1 MKETEYTEDYKY
13 YLVTFFIYMSIFIQS
28 YVFFKEPFEFQFG
41 YLIYILLLPG
51 FFRRHKLSRP
61 LALIFLILLIVG
73 IINILFDNNTVEL
86 FLKVFTGMS
95 LSYFFYYY
103 VIVQFEFNVEQL
115 FKWYLK
121 GSYICSL
128 IGLYQFLGFK
138 FGSINWYNL
147 SRFIPFNKWGLT
159 YSEGGNLRI
168 NSIFCEPAHLAS
180 ILSAAFFISL
190 YNLTQK
196 ESVFINK
203 FKSIVIIIVYIL
215 SFSSLAQT
223 GILVAILL
231 LFLSYGILRYIL
243 VVVPLLLITFNFIY
257 ANVPEFRQRYDSSIA
272 LIQGE
277 KFILGK
283 THGSS
288 FILYNNY
295 VVASENF
302 KTNFL
307 FGTGIGSHAF
317 AFNIYSLSKDIEQ
330 KGFDSNSA
338 DANSMFLRLMS
349 ETGLFGII
357 IIFYIIITGYVK
369 RDPKRLTYHW
379 LISNALLLMILLN
392 LFRQGHYFLY
402 GFPFFVL
409 LYYFNA
415 TAYKDLV
422 NGNPSEHDLYLLDGK
437 KN

>member
-1 MKETEYTEDYKY
+1 MKEVELTEDYKY
-13 YLVTFFIYMSIFIQS
+13 YLVIFFIYLSIFIQS
-28 YVFFKEPFEFQFG
+28 YVFFNEPFEFQFG

-51 FFRRHKLSRP
+51 FFRRHRLSRP
-61 LALIFLILLIVG
+61 LVLVFLILLIVG
-73 IINILFDNNTVEL
+73 LVNVLFDNNTIQL

-103 VIVQFEFNVEQL
+103 VLVQFEFNIQKL

-121 GSYICSL
+121 GAYICSI
-128 IGLYQFLGFK
+128 IGIIQLFFYF
-138 FGSINWYNL
+138 INYRPGWRL
-147 SRFIPFNKWGLT
+147 WFIFNKHGESFGGLT
-159 YSEGGNLRI
+159 GFRI
-168 NSIFCEPAHLAS
+168 NSIFCEPAHLAG

-190 YNLTQK
+190 YNLTKK
-196 ESVFINK
+196 EGVYINK
-203 FKSIVIIIVYIL
+203 FKSIVIVAVYIL
-215 SFSSLAQT
+215 SFSSLGQT

-231 LFLSYGILRYIL
+231 LFLSYGIIKYLII
-243 VVVPLLLITFNFIY
+243 VVPLVIITFNFIY
-257 ANVPEFRQRYDSSIA
+257 DNVPEFRQRYDSAID
-272 LIQGE
+272 LVQGE

-295 VVASENF
+295 VVATENF

-317 AFNIYSLSKDIEQ
+317 AFKIHSLSKDIKQ
-330 KGFDSNSA
+330 RGFDSNAA

-357 IIFYIIITGYVK
+357 IFIYIIITGYVK
-369 RDPKRLTYHW
+369 LDPKRPTYHW
-379 LISNALLLMILLN
+379 LISNAILLMILLN

-402 GFPFFVL
+402 GFPFFMF
-409 LYYFNA
+409 LYYFNG

-422 NGNPSEHDLYLLDGK
+422 NGNPSEHDLYLLDDK

>member
-13 YLVTFFIYMSIFIQS
+13 YLVTFFIYLSIFIQS
-28 YVFFKEPFEFQFG
+28 YIFFKEPFEFQFG

-51 FFRRHKLSRP
+51 FFRRHRLSRP
-61 LALIFLILLIVG
+61 LVLIFLILLIVG
-73 IINILFDNNTVEL
+73 LVNILFDNNTIQL

-103 VIVQFEFNVEQL
+103 VLVQFEFNIEQL

-121 GSYICSL
+121 GAYICSIIGFIQLFFYL
-128 IGLYQFLGFK
+128 INYRMGWRFWGF
-138 FGSINWYNL
+138 
-147 SRFIPFNKWGLT
+147 FNKHGESFGGLT
-159 YSEGGNLRI
+159 GFRI
-168 NSIFCEPAHLAS
+168 NSIFCEPAHLAG

-190 YNLTQK
+190 YNLTKK
-196 ESVFINK
+196 EGVYINK
-203 FKSIVIIIVYIL
+203 FKSIVIVSVYIL
-215 SFSSLAQT
+215 SFSSLGQA
-223 GILVAILL
+223 GILIAIVL
-231 LFLSYGILRYIL
+231 LFFSYGIIKYLI
-243 VVVPLLLITFNFIY
+243 VVVPIILIAFNFIY
-257 ANVPEFRQRYDSSIA
+257 DNVPEFRQRYDSAIE
-272 LIQGE
+272 LVQGE

-295 VVASENF
+295 VVATENF

-317 AFNIYSLSKDIEQ
+317 AFKIHSLSKDIKQ

-338 DANSMFLRLMS
+338 DANSMFLRLLS

-357 IIFYIIITGYVK
+357 IFIYIIITGYVK

-379 LISNALLLMILLN
+379 LISNAILLMILLN

-402 GFPFFVL
+402 GFPFFMF
-409 LYYFNA
+409 LYYFNG

-422 NGNPSEHDLYLLDGK
+422 NGNPSEHDLYLLDDK

>member
-1 MKETEYTEDYKY
+1 MKETEFTKDYKY
-13 YLVTFFIYMSIFIQS
+13 YLITFFIYLSIFIQS
-28 YVFFKEPFEFQFG
+28 YIFFKEPFEFQFG

-51 FFRRHKLSRP
+51 FFRRHRLSRP

-73 IINILFDNNTVEL
+73 LINILFDNNTIQL
-86 FLKVFTGMS
+86 FLKVFTGMA

-103 VIVQFEFNVEQL
+103 VLVQFEFNIQQL
-115 FKWYLK
+115 FKWYLQ
-121 GSYICSL
+121 GAYICCL
-128 IGLYQFLGFK
+128 IGLIQFISFLIGFK
-138 FGSINWYNL
+138 YGYNFHYINL
-147 SRFIPFNKWGLT
+147 NKWGLT
-159 YSEGGNLRI
+159 FGGNFGIRI

-180 ILSAAFFISL
+180 IMSAAFFISL
-190 YNLTQK
+190 YNLTKK
-196 ESVFINK
+196 ESVYINK
-203 FKSIVIIIVYIL
+203 FKSIVIIITYIL

-231 LFLSYGILRYIL
+231 LFLSYGIIKYLI
-243 VVVPLLLITFNFIY
+243 VVVPLILITFNFIY
-257 ANVPEFRQRYDSSIA
+257 DNVPEFRQRYDSIIS
-272 LIQGE
+272 LVEGD

-295 VVASENF
+295 VVATENF

-317 AFNIYSLSKDIEQ
+317 AFKIHSLSRDIKQ

-349 ETGLFGII
+349 ETGLFGLII
-357 IIFYIIITGYVK
+357 ISYIIITGYVK

-379 LISNALLLMILLN
+379 LICNAILLMILLN

-402 GFPFFVL
+402 GFPFFIF
-409 LYYFNA
+409 LYYFNGV
-415 TAYKDLV
+415 AYKDLV
-422 NGNPSEHDLYLLDGK
+422 NGNPSEHDLYLLEDK

>member
-1 MKETEYTEDYKY
+1 MKETELTEDYKY
-13 YLVTFFIYMSIFIQS
+13 YLVTFFIYLSIFIQS

-51 FFRRHKLSRP
+51 FFRRHRLSRP
-61 LALIFLILLIVG
+61 LALIFLILLVIGIV
-73 IINILFDNNTVEL
+73 NILFDNNTIQL
-86 FLKVFTGMS
+86 FLKVFTGMA

-103 VIVQFEFNVEQL
+103 VLVQFEFNIEQL

-121 GSYICSL
+121 GAYI
-128 IGLYQFLGFK
+128 
-138 FGSINWYNL
+138 GSILGIIQLFFYFINYRAGW
-147 SRFIPFNKWGLT
+147 RFWWIFNKHGESLGGLT
-159 YSEGGNLRI
+159 GFRI

-190 YNLTQK
+190 YNLTKK
-196 ESVFINK
+196 EGVFINK
-203 FKSIVIIIVYIL
+203 FKSIVIVSVYIL
-215 SFSSLAQT
+215 SFSSLGQA
-223 GILVAILL
+223 GILIAILL
-231 LFLSYGILRYIL
+231 FFLNYGIIKYLI
-243 VVVPLLLITFNFIY
+243 VVVPLILIMFNFIY
-257 ANVPEFRQRYDSSIA
+257 DNVPEFRQRYDSTVA
-272 LIQGE
+272 LAQGE
-277 KFILGK
+277 KFIIGK

-295 VVASENF
+295 VVATENF

-317 AFNIYSLSKDIEQ
+317 AFNIHSLSKDIKQ

-357 IIFYIIITGYVK
+357 IFTYIIITGYVK
-369 RDPKRLTYHW
+369 LDPKRPTYHW
-379 LISNALLLMILLN
+379 LISNAILLMILLN

-402 GFPFFVL
+402 GFPFFIF
-409 LYYFNA
+409 LYYFNGA
-415 TAYKDLV
+415 AYKDLV
-422 NGNPSEHDLYLLDGK
+422 NGNPSEHDLFLLDDE

>member
-1 MKETEYTEDYKY
+1 MKEAELTEDYKY
-13 YLVTFFIYMSIFIQS
+13 YLITFFIYLSIFIQS
-28 YVFFKEPFEFQFG
+28 YIFFKEPFEFQFG

-61 LALIFLILLIVG
+61 LVLIFLILLIVG
-73 IINILFDNNTVEL
+73 IVNVLFDNNTVEL

-103 VIVQFEFNVEQL
+103 VLVQFEFNIQQL
-115 FKWYLK
+115 FKWYLN
-121 GSYICSL
+121 GAYICSL
-128 IGLYQFLGFK
+128 IGLIQFISFLIGFK
-138 FGSINWYNL
+138 YGYNFHYINL
-147 SRFIPFNKWGLT
+147 NKWGLT
-159 YSEGGNLRI
+159 FGGNFGIRI
-168 NSIFCEPAHLAS
+168 NSIFCEPAHLAG

-190 YNLTQK
+190 YNLTKK
-196 ESVFINK
+196 ESVYINK
-203 FKSIVIIIVYIL
+203 FKSIVIVAVYIL

-223 GILVAILL
+223 GILVSILL
-231 LFLSYGILRYIL
+231 LFLSYGIVKYLIL
-243 VVVPLLLITFNFIY
+243 VVPLILIAFNFIY
-257 ANVPEFRQRYDSSIA
+257 DNVPEFKQRYDSVIS
-272 LIQGE
+272 LVQGE
-277 KFILGK
+277 KFIIGK

-295 VVASENF
+295 VVATENF

-317 AFNIYSLSKDIEQ
+317 AFNIHSLSRDIKQ

-357 IIFYIIITGYVK
+357 IFIYIIITGYVK

-379 LISNALLLMILLN
+379 LISNAILLMILLN

-402 GFPFFVL
+402 GFPFFL
-409 LYYFNA
+409 FLYYFNGA
-415 TAYKDLV
+415 AYKDLV
-422 NGNPSEHDLYLLDGK
+422 NGNPSEHDLYLLEDK

>member
-1 MKETEYTEDYKY
+1 
-13 YLVTFFIYMSIFIQS
+13 
-28 YVFFKEPFEFQFG
+28 
-41 YLIYILLLPG
+41 
-51 FFRRHKLSRP
+51 
-61 LALIFLILLIVG
+61 
-73 IINILFDNNTVEL
+73 VEL

-103 VIVQFEFNVEQL
+103 VLVQFEFNIEQL
-115 FKWYLK
+115 FKWYLN
-121 GSYICSL
+121 GAYISSI
-128 IGLYQFLGFK
+128 IGIIQLFFYF
-138 FGSINWYNL
+138 INYRPGWRL
-147 SRFIPFNKWGLT
+147 WFIFNKHGESFGGLT
-159 YSEGGNLRI
+159 GFRI
-168 NSIFCEPAHLAS
+168 NSIFCEPAHLAG

-190 YNLTQK
+190 YNLTKK
-196 ESVFINK
+196 EGVYINK
-203 FKSIVIIIVYIL
+203 FKSIVIVAVYIL
-215 SFSSLAQT
+215 SFSSLGQT
-223 GILVAILL
+223 GILVSILL
-231 LFLSYGILRYIL
+231 LFLSYGILKYIL
-243 VVVPLLLITFNFIY
+243 VVVPLILIAFNFIY
-257 ANVPEFRQRYDSSIA
+257 DNVPEFKQRYDSSVN

-295 VVASENF
+295 VVATENF

-317 AFNIYSLSKDIEQ
+317 AFKIHSLSKDIKQ

-357 IIFYIIITGYVK
+357 IFIYIIITGYVK

-379 LISNALLLMILLN
+379 LISNAILLMILLN

-402 GFPFFVL
+402 GFPFFIF
-409 LYYFNA
+409 LYYFNG

-422 NGNPSEHDLYLLDGK
+422 NGNPSEHDLYLLDDK